1 MAERIAL
8 PPEAVKSRSFQAQ
21 KTLLNSA
28 EFAAAHTVA
37 LYSPIRNEVETD
49 ELFRVALALGKKVLF
64 PAMDKQSLAFR
75 VVGSSSDLECGGF
88 GILEPKKSCQTVDP
102 GEAALIVVPGV
113 AFDVRGRR
121 IGYGKGFYDK
131 ALHRLEGCGS
141 LIGLCYQFQLLEEI
155 VAEPHDV
162 LMDAIVTEQRWVS
175 CHIPPL

>member
-8 PPEAVKSRSFQAQ
+8 PPEAVKSRSLQAQ
-21 KTLLNSA
+21 NALLNSV

-37 LYSPIRNEVETD
+37 LYSPIRNEAETY

-64 PAMDKQSLAFR
+64 PAMDGQSLSFR
-75 VVGSSSDLECGGF
+75 VVGSSADLERGGF
-88 GILEPKKSCQTVDP
+88 GILEPKETCQTVDP
-102 GEAALIVVPGV
+102 AEAALIVVPGV
-113 AFDVRGRR
+113 AFDIRGRR

-141 LIGLCYQFQLLEEI
+141 LIGICYQFQLLEEI

-162 LMDAIVTEQRWVS
+162 LMDKIVTEQRWVS
-175 CHIPPL
+175 CHVPPL